1 MGKGKAVWTFGDC
14 AADAA
19 RRAAAASAEAAFLT
33 HIAEDAMCP
42 VARGMATRSAS
53 DQCHLAAEYRR
64 RQVAFNKWG
73 RELCELRELR
83 AL

>member
-1 MGKGKAVWTFGDC
+1 
-14 AADAA
+14 
-19 RRAAAASAEAAFLT
+19 
-33 HIAEDAMCP
+33 
-42 VARGMATRSAS
+42 MATRSAS